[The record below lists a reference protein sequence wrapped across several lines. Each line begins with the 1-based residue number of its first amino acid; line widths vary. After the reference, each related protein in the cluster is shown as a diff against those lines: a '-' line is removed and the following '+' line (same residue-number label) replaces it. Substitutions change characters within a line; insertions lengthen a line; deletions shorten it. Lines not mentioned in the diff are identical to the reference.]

1 VVDIDVQSQDF
12 NRGAT
17 IANKVG
23 KEGNERDEEE
33 DEDDETDNIGAFSL
47 LNGAN
52 LDLGDDLV
60 VEAVGVLDTHFLVEF
75 VADHF
80 KYRQDYKICTQVI
93 IQNHRLIS

>member
-1 VVDIDVQSQDF
+1 MVHIDVLIQAF
-12 NRGAT
+12 NRAAT

-23 KEGNERDEEE
+23 KEGNEHDEEE

-52 LDLGDDLV
+52 LDLGDDYV
-60 VEAVGVLDTHFLVEF
+60 VEAAGVLDTHFLVKF

-80 KYRQDYKICTQVI
+80 
-93 IQNHRLIS
+93 